1 MTKRIA
7 NLEIIKELVK
17 TSSKNDTQTINDHSA
32 SIDIETIRSYPL
44 STEV

>member
-1 MTKRIA
+1 MTKRIT

-17 TSSKNDTQTINDHSA
+17 TSSKNDTQTINDHAA